1 MKKKGGF
8 SLVETMVAI
17 VVLALIV
24 IPTCSSLVLSTRI
37 DAKAEKLLEAQL
49 AINAARACIEAGVDE
64 LPANIEVDGNI
75 IRYDL
80 GGGKCLE
87 AELEVSP

>member
-1 MKKKGGF
+1 MKKKGGY

-24 IPTCSSLVLSTRI
+24 IPSCSSLILSHRM
-37 DAKAEKLLEAQL
+37 DAKAEKLLEGQL

-64 LPANIEVDGNI
+64 LPEKITVDGNI

-80 GGGKCLE
+80 GGGKYLQQ
-87 AELEVSP
+87 EVSP